1 MQRSFICNLPG
12 EGMTCQGKP
21 SAFFFNYTAVDNFL
35 RNIARRDFT
44 HFSPKGWSIETS
56 GTTSIVKTLL
66 PIIREIEEGGWA
78 FRHMESDDKIEML
91 ELVRKHS

>member
-1 MQRSFICNLPG
+1 
-12 EGMTCQGKP
+12 MTNDQIEALNKLNR
-21 SAFFFNYTAVDNFL
+21 F
-35 RNIARRDFT
+35 RRDFT
-44 HFSPKGWSIETS
+44 HLSPKGWSIETS